1 MQTTGVEAVSQ
12 HPLLMEVNT
21 MKQINPQRIDEVWN
35 VMSIRE
41 LLEIVK
47 QREIVFIAD
56 QSLGIPTIH
65 DQPQAEHLGFGVF
78 RAQTAEYAIN
88 WQAGS
93 SMNRLVMNGESW
105 TEVLVEWGS
114 FPYDKTQ
121 VIETLE
127 RWAAELSQAP
137 GSAPVASELVE
148 AIVSEADEE
157 LVERKPTKTKR
168 TRKKSTPIGPADLVR
183 GPEVVL
189 PEIWRKPDKF
199 EFHLDDGSIVI
210 AEYDGA
216 NGIGFG
222 HGDLQYDFHGP
233 TISVTGFRSVFE
245 SFAKMEHYGD
255 PVNAAIA
262 IARELAVKQA
272 LEIKKNKK
280 KWPVKYAGDVAVKLE
295 LENDHVVR
303 AKPISWNEF
312 NQWWYMWIYDK
323 KEGRMTK
330 PENVVSDLGEAETAA
345 GEIEVVTPTHAAAG
359 TAVRTVAQPKVE
371 TTGSHETAPA
381 VKVAPRLPAGVP
393 EVIEIDVGG
402 REPQW
407 VTATVVKVSGPQLIC
422 KLDHSGEVR
431 KTKVIG
437 RDIEWRVPEPTVL
450 VLAPSLAATP
460 MPPGG

>member
-1 MQTTGVEAVSQ
+1 
-12 HPLLMEVNT
+12 

-93 SMNRLVMNGESW
+93 SMNRLTMNGESW
-105 TEVLVEWGS
+105 TEVQVEWGTFS
-114 FPYDKTQ
+114 YDKTQ
-121 VIETLE
+121 VIETLK
-127 RWAAELSQAP
+127 RWEAELSQAP
-137 GSAPVASELVE
+137 GSAPVASNSAE
-148 AIVSEADEE
+148 ATADDADEE
-157 LVERKPTKTKR
+157 LVERKPTKTKH
-168 TRKKSTPIGPADLVR
+168 KKKTEAK
-183 GPEVVL
+183 PESKAVL
-189 PEIWRKPDKF
+189 PEIWHKPDKF

-216 NGIGFG
+216 NGIGFS
-222 HGDLQYDFHGP
+222 HGDLEYDFHGP
-233 TISVTGFRSVFE
+233 TISTTGYRSHFE
-245 SFAKMEHYGD
+245 SFAKAQPYGD

-262 IARELAVKQA
+262 ICRELAAKQA

-280 KWPVKYAGDVAVKLE
+280 KWPVKYVSDVAVKL
-295 LENDHVVR
+295 DDGRVMR

-345 GEIEVVTPTHAAAG
+345 GEIEVVTS
-359 TAVRTVAQPKVE
+359 TVQPKNKVA
-371 TTGSHETAPA
+371 TPRASTAPA
-381 VKVAPRLPAGVP
+381 VQVAPRLPANVP

-402 REPQW
+402 REPKW
-407 VTATVVKVSGPQLIC
+407 VTATIVKVSGPQLIC
-422 KLDHSGEVR
+422 KLDDSGELR

-450 VLAPSLAATP
+450 VHAPSLAAISLAP
-460 MPPGG
+460 EE